1 MHAMRVCAE
10 RKRPHEPSSMEAA
23 IIVSGLMALGLPV
36 VGGFL
41 LVDRA
46 TKRNDPRMR
55 AHDPNPLEKCCL
67 SPHAAAR
74 SDNARAPISAAEWL
88 AAWKRLAKE
97 AARGVTPPPIMDHKL
112 PNERASRVGRFEA
125 ILCATERPPRA
136 CLLEQSL
143 TALGVK
149 HEAQLCP
156 MCTGE
161 DLPTHAAA
169 RPCPVG
175 TRTHTRAR
183 SAHTAH
189 IRAPRPPCAGPDR
202 LDSLPLASR
211 PALRSGRLWD
221 VRAGCGTRSCP
232 LLPPCSSTALHVMPR
247 VACAR
252 RVVRDDR
259 CVQRSIT
266 RTRPT
271 AT

>member
-1 MHAMRVCAE
+1 
-10 RKRPHEPSSMEAA
+10 
-23 IIVSGLMALGLPV
+23 MALGLPV

-175 TRTHTRAR
+175 TRTHTRSLGANREHSCPTPSVRRSGSPRQPSASFATCAALRPAVGRAGGLRDSKLPTTATVLQHGPPCDAACRLR
-183 SAHTAH
+183 SAC
-189 IRAPRPPCAGPDR
+189 RA
-202 LDSLPLASR
+202 
-211 PALRSGRLWD
+211 
-221 VRAGCGTRSCP
+221 
-232 LLPPCSSTALHVMPR
+232 
-247 VACAR
+247 
-252 RVVRDDR
+252 
-259 CVQRSIT
+259 
-266 RTRPT
+266 
-271 AT
+271 